1 VCAQVAKAYGVSL
14 RCLSSDRLGSIYTR
28 KLPSCALFQRSTYF
42 GMQYT
47 ARPVFG
53 KESSATACLLPTFAA
68 QALPSPCYFCQLWV
82 ASVLHR
88 VAWEALHRRHT
99 KWLSPGN
106 YLGLRVEAET
116 ACLLQTRFV
125 FGIQVFKIA
134 VSSAGTCF
142 VALELHMF

>member
-1 VCAQVAKAYGVSL
+1 VCAQVAKAYRVSL
-14 RCLSSDRLGSIYTR
+14 RCRSSDRLGSNTH
-28 KLPSCALFQRSTYF
+28 PPALCFSARTYF
-42 GMQYT
+42 GMQYI
-47 ARPVFG
+47 ALLCIC
-53 KESSATACLLPTFAA
+53 KESSATACLLPTIAA